1 MAIHLGSVIHGDLRL
16 TLTSGGEIVD
26 NQLAATGE
34 EAARI
39 GIMMLASRDALY
51 AGDRL
56 DVRHADEAPSATLVP
71 GPGGAR

>member
-1 MAIHLGSVIHGDLRL
+1 MPVHIRSITDGDLRL

-26 NQLAATGE
+26 NQLGATGE

-39 GIMMLASRDALY
+39 GIMMLASRDALH

-56 DVRHADEAPSATLVP
+56 DVRHADEVPSATLVP
-71 GPGGAR
+71 GPGGGR

>member
-1 MAIHLGSVIHGDLRL
+1 MPVHIRSTTHGDLRL
-16 TLTSGGEIVD
+16 TFTSGGEIVD

-39 GIMMLASRDALY
+39 GIMMLASRDALQ

-56 DVRHADEAPSATLVP
+56 DVQDADEGRDTTLVP
-71 GPGGAR
+71 GPGGGR

>member
-1 MAIHLGSVIHGDLRL
+1 MPAHIRSITHGDLRL

-39 GIMMLASRDALY
+39 GIMMLASRDALHP
-51 AGDRL
+51 GDRL
-56 DVRHADEAPSATLVP
+56 DVRHADEVPSATSVP
-71 GPGGAR
+71 GPGGGR